1 MYQLDGTNLSND
13 YLVELYRDVTQELI
27 EELPDFVGT
36 KLIISDSRYSLLL
49 YTYVKDFVSC

>member
-49 YTYVKDFVSC
+49 YTYVQDFVSC